1 MNSHEST
8 SSVQRNLLTSDI
20 QKKLNADHLAA
31 AELSRLIVR
40 LNEIPEFKHNPSTKP
55 NEHVGRLLARRAEL
69 LQQRR
74 QIIGAWKLFT
84 DFWIDPILLHIDE
97 LLWPWTTLDLPYF
110 SEGINQTPGV
120 PGTSG
125 AIDTAGLYAGG
136 LGYGGDLWDDGITA
150 PGTEKWW
157 IHNWNCSAV
166 FPAAPFSGR
175 LYYRF
180 VVDSECHIYHVSVT
194 SGSVKEFVTIGWTA
208 DSATQALDNWNTV
221 GWPVDVTLPY
231 PGSLNFGTPV
241 PVSGSIDVT
250 QGKNAALGF
259 TYGTIVSGAS
269 GDVQFS
275 WANFGTR
282 RAGTSYGPSDYD
294 KIEYRFVPDWWI
306 IALTRR
312 LALAPRKA
320 P

>member
-1 MNSHEST
+1 
-8 SSVQRNLLTSDI
+8 
-20 QKKLNADHLAA
+20 
-31 AELSRLIVR
+31 
-40 LNEIPEFKHNPSTKP
+40 
-55 NEHVGRLLARRAEL
+55 
-69 LQQRR
+69 LQFV
-74 QIIGAWKLFT
+74 K
-84 DFWIDPILLHIDE
+84 
-97 LLWPWTTLDLPYF
+97 
-110 SEGINQTPGV
+110 V
-120 PGTSG
+120 
-125 AIDTAGLYAGG
+125 
-136 LGYGGDLWDDGITA
+136 
-150 PGTEKWW
+150 
-157 IHNWNCSAV
+157 
-166 FPAAPFSGR
+166 PAAPFSGC

-180 VVDSECHIYHVSVT
+180 VVDSECHVYHVSVT

-259 TYGTIVSGAS
+259 TYGTIVSAAS
-269 GDVQFS
+269 GEVQFT

-306 IALTRR
+306 LALTRR
-312 LALAPRKA
+312 LALAPRNT